1 VTRSAEPFVAEHYT
15 PGALS
20 SEFSALL
27 QGLDD
32 VVANSPSP
40 QPPTRNPLTNSV
52 RETCGLC
59 KQAFPSAQTKRIA
72 NKSFCAPCHDRVTA
86 LAKQRA
92 VQLS

>member
-1 VTRSAEPFVAEHYT
+1 VAEQYT

-20 SEFSALL
+20 SEFAALL

-40 QPPTRNPLTNSV
+40 QLTNSV

-59 KQAFPSAQTKRIA
+59 KQAFPAAQTKRIA
-72 NKSFCAPCHDRVTA
+72 NKSFCGPCHDRVTA

-92 VQLS
+92 VQLG